1 MMNPLYR
8 KMFQQPGASRQPM
21 GILASSPE
29 LANVAGQRQPVRM
42 AQGGLNTTTFTA
54 AVERAIQ
61 SNDRYA
67 LKELANPA
75 NYGEARCQGGIWW
88 YR

>member
-29 LANVAGQRQPVRM
+29 LANVAAQRQPVRM
-42 AQGGLNTTTFTA
+42 ANGGDPTYMA
-54 AVERAIQ
+54 AIQ
-61 SNDRYA
+61 S
-67 LKELANPA
+67 LACVNTDG
-75 NYGEARCQGGIWW
+75 NCTR
-88 YR
+88 